1 MMEYE
6 LNNIIKIPVG
16 LGERSYDIITGQ
28 GILCNASEYLEPFVK
43 GRKCLLLTDS
53 NVGPLYAEKVAEMLI
68 AAGAEAFTFPFQAG
82 EENKT
87 LETVGGICS
96 HAVKCGL
103 DRSSLIIALGGG
115 VCGDIAGFAAA
126 IYMRGIN
133 FIQIPTTLLAA
144 VDSSVGGKTGADL
157 PEGKNL
163 IGAFWQ
169 PKLVLMDPE
178 VFTTLPLKEIRCGL
192 AEVVKYG
199 VIMDAPLF
207 AKLEENTDKLNA
219 VDLEF
224 YTEIIA
230 RCCELKAK
238 VVAADEREGGL
249 RAILNYGHTFGHA
262 VELVSNFTLAHGE
275 GVAIGMNMAAELAVQ
290 AGLLDRTVAVRQRIL
305 LEKIA
310 LPCTLPTGID
320 PEQIY
325 TGMLK
330 DKKKVGSRLN
340 LIIPLEIGKVE
351 IKSGFEPADIIK
363 AIRCCCE

>member
-1 MMEYE
+1 M
-6 LNNIIKIPVG
+6 NNIIKIPVG

-340 LIIPLEIGKVE
+340 LIIPLDIGKVE

>member
-1 MMEYE
+1 M
-6 LNNIIKIPVG
+6 NNIIKIPVG

-340 LIIPLEIGKVE
+340 LIILLEIGKVE